1 MQPRTAAIV
10 GATGLVGGHILDTLL
25 SDARHSRVVAL
36 VRRRVLAE
44 HPSLVQVEVDFRR
57 LDLVDEA
64 ATDLYCCLGTTIR
77 KAGSRDAFRE
87 VDLQFPLNFARW
99 GMARGAKR
107 FMLVSSVDAGNKSNF
122 YLRTKGEL
130 ETTLAGVGFE
140 ALHIFQPSFLTGARA
155 ETRVGERIGIAIASV
170 VSPLLVGRFRKY
182 RPMPAD
188 RLARAM
194 VAAAWSGAGGVR
206 RYEFD
211 SIQG

>member
-10 GATGLVGGHILDTLL
+10 GATGLVGGHVLDTLL

-57 LDLVDEA
+57 LDLVDES

-122 YLRTKGEL
+122 SVFCKYGSMGQEVTSFPYAKLREV
-130 ETTLAGVGFE
+130 EEWSCQCMNVW
-140 ALHIFQPSFLTGARA
+140 FQF
-155 ETRVGERIGIAIASV
+155 SV
-170 VSPLLVGRFRKY
+170 QSVCRCHV
-182 RPMPAD
+182 
-188 RLARAM
+188 
-194 VAAAWSGAGGVR
+194 
-206 RYEFD
+206 
-211 SIQG
+211 